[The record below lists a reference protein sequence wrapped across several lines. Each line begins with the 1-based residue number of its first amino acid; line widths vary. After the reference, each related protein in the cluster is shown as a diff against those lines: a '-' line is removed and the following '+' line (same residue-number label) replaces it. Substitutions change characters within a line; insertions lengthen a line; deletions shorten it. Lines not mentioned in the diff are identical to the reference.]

1 MNEFKKDLSVQI
13 IGGIT
18 VAIVTAIITGFTT
31 NHLTKKGIIE
41 AISVRFDSVDENMSY
56 EQALQSVYEDMER
69 LKISNSSL
77 QKDIY
82 ESSNNY
88 DALQSENSNLQS
100 ENNNL
105 RLENSNLQLENDN
118 LQSKNI
124 DLETQITSL
133 KNTDNRAEQI
143 ARAESYAASGNYEVA
158 IPILNEITEKTEDVK
173 ALLKEYTTNY
183 ESLIISSA
191 ESLANNGNYDEATAI
206 IDEALKIIPDSPSLL
221 DKKNTVTPKYLVD
234 TIECYKSE
242 NLWRLDSREY
252 MKMSGKSYK
261 HAIFTQQSD
270 AVASMFNRSYS
281 ANAFYNLDGKYTQ
294 LSGIVGH
301 IDFSGSGTIGEND
314 GGQVYDAEIT
324 IWGDD
329 KEICTISLSA
339 SDIAKSFNESI
350 EGVNILEFR
359 VKCNGN
365 SKVGIAEIQI
375 R

>member
-1 MNEFKKDLSVQI
+1 MKEQI
-13 IGGIT
+13 IGAVVG
-18 VAIVTAIITGFTT
+18 AIIAGLFSVLIF
-31 NHLTKKGIIE
+31 HLGNFSTQESIVE
-41 AISVRFDSVDENMSY
+41 SLSVRFDSVDESMSY
-56 EQALQSVYEDMER
+56 EQALQS
-69 LKISNSSL
+69 
-77 QKDIY
+77 IY
-82 ESSNNY
+82 EEVEQLKANNTTLEKSLGESNTNY
-88 DALQSENSNLQS
+88 STLQSENENLLS
-100 ENNNL
+100 EI
-105 RLENSNLQLENDN
+105 E
-118 LQSKNI
+118 
-124 DLETQITSL
+124 SL
-133 KNTDNRAEQI
+133 KNKDNRIEQI
-143 ARAESYAASGNYEVA
+143 ALAESYASSGNYEIA
-158 IPILNEITEKTEDVK
+158 IPILNEITEKTEDVN
-173 ALLKEYTTNY
+173 ALLKEYITNY
-183 ESLIISSA
+183 ESSIISNA
-191 ESLANNGNYDEATAI
+191 ESLANNGNYDEATALI
-206 IDEALKIIPDSPSLL
+206 NEALKIVPDSPALL

-234 TIECYKSE
+234 TIECYKAE
-242 NLWRLDSREY
+242 NLLLLDSREY

-329 KEICTISLSA
+329 KEICTISLSSNDTA
-339 SDIAKSFNESI
+339 TSFNESI

-359 VKCNGN
+359 VKCSGN

>member
-1 MNEFKKDLSVQI
+1 MSDTIKGSI
-13 IGGIT
+13 IGALIT
-18 VAIVTAIITGFTT
+18 VVGSILVFVLGNFSTQDSIVES
-31 NHLTKKGIIE
+31 L
-41 AISVRFDSVDENMSY
+41 SVRFDSVDNTMSY
-56 EQALQSVYEDMER
+56 EQALQA
-69 LKISNSSL
+69 
-77 QKDIY
+77 IY
-82 ESSNNY
+82 EEVEQLKTDNTSLEKSLGESNTNY
-88 DALQSENSNLQS
+88 STLQSENENL
-100 ENNNL
+100 L
-105 RLENSNLQLENDN
+105 LEIE
-118 LQSKNI
+118 
-124 DLETQITSL
+124 SL
-133 KNTDNRAEQI
+133 KNANNRSEQI
-143 ARAESYAASGNYEVA
+143 VLAESYASTGNYEVA
-158 IPILNEITEKTEDVK
+158 IPILNEITEKSEDIN
-173 ALLKEYTTNY
+173 ALLKEYITNY
-183 ESLIISSA
+183 ESSIISNA
-191 ESLANNGNYDEATAI
+191 ESLANNGNYDEATTLI
-206 IDEALKIIPDSPSLL
+206 NEALKIVPDSPALL

-234 TIECYKSE
+234 TVECYKSE

-324 IWGDD
+324 VWGDD

-339 SDIAKSFNESI
+339 NDTATSFNESI

-359 VKCNGN
+359 VKCSGN

>member
-1 MNEFKKDLSVQI
+1 MKEQI
-13 IGGIT
+13 IAAVVG
-18 VAIVTAIITGFTT
+18 AIITGLFSVLIF
-31 NHLTKKGIIE
+31 HLGNFSTQDSIVE
-41 AISVRFDSVDENMSY
+41 SLSVRFDSVDESMSY
-56 EQALQSVYEDMER
+56 EQALQA
-69 LKISNSSL
+69 
-77 QKDIY
+77 IY
-82 ESSNNY
+82 EEVEQLKANNTTLEKSLGESNTNY
-88 DALQSENSNLQS
+88 STLQSENENL
-100 ENNNL
+100 L
-105 RLENSNLQLENDN
+105 LEIE
-118 LQSKNI
+118 
-124 DLETQITSL
+124 SL
-133 KNTDNRAEQI
+133 KNANNRSEQI
-143 ARAESYAASGNYEVA
+143 ALAESYASTGNYEVA
-158 IPILNEITEKTEDVK
+158 IPILNEITEKSEDVN
-173 ALLKEYTTNY
+173 ALLKEYITNY
-183 ESLIISSA
+183 ESSIISNA
-191 ESLANNGNYDEATAI
+191 ESLANNGNYDEAATLI
-206 IDEALKIIPDSPSLL
+206 NEALKIVPDSPALL

-234 TIECYKSE
+234 TVECYKSE
-242 NLWRLDSREY
+242 NLWTLDSREY

-294 LSGIVGH
+294 LSGIIGH

-339 SDIAKSFNESI
+339 NDTATSFNESI

-359 VKCNGN
+359 VKCSGN